1 MKDTNKSKTENE
13 IYEPRPKTV
22 VFSGSSKLPENVTA
36 KHVFGFLSVELEVD
50 PIDLKIVDVS
60 CTLLP
65 ALGEKILVS
74 ALVGYKIEQG
84 IKNAVSEIESRFYS
98 TTKRAI
104 IAAIEDAYK
113 RYHDYLKERCGEQEN
128 SQT

>member
-1 MKDTNKSKTENE
+1 MGKPEKERYKL
-13 IYEPRPKTV
+13 RPKTL
-22 VFSGSSKLPENVTA
+22 VFCGNSRLPENVTA
-36 KHVFGFLSVELEVD
+36 KHVFGYLSIELEID

-65 ALGEKILVS
+65 TLGEKILVN
-74 ALVGYKIEQG
+74 ALMGYEIEEG
-84 IKNAVSEIESRFYS
+84 VKNAVEEIENRFFS

-113 RYHDYLKERCGEQEN
+113 RYADYVREKGIEK
-128 SQT
+128 